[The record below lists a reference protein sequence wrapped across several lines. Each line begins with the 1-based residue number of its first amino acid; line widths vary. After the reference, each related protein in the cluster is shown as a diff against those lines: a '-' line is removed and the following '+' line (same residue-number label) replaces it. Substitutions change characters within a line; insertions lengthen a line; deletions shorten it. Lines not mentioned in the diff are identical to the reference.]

1 MSADGDWKL
10 LISSRA
16 LHNQI
21 HSNAKC
27 KNRIDNNQCF
37 EQTNLLVYRVGQA
50 VLKWLFT

>member
-27 KNRIDNNQCF
+27 KNRIDNN
-37 EQTNLLVYRVGQA
+37 EGDEVSGK
-50 VLKWLFT
+50 LKGVS